1 VSSPPAGGLFFT
13 EAEHATVVTTRAAI
27 RSSIA
32 LDCTR
37 HCVAWINS
45 RAFQG
50 LPECPGG
57 PTMRPVMVFG
67 LFGNKEK
74 ALQKTIE
81 RATNKLAQQPD
92 RWSALEKLKEEG
104 TEAALVGLCRRWAI
118 TSNKAT
124 EDEQEKHWVVD
135 TLVSNGPAS
144 LPAVEKYM
152 RSADGLS
159 FPLRV
164 VERVA
169 DHDKVLAIVDDLF
182 KSEPPGYVRM
192 PERRIDLIRW
202 FSEWK
207 GATDEESVPR
217 LTPYVTD
224 FDENVRFATIEGMA
238 TKNPAMIVAPLVGAL
253 LRPEEESGRIK
264 RTILEVLAKAKAP
277 LGDHA
282 SAVSAALV
290 GTLSDY
296 KVENGLVKQ
305 R

>member
-1 VSSPPAGGLFFT
+1 
-13 EAEHATVVTTRAAI
+13 
-27 RSSIA
+27 
-32 LDCTR
+32 
-37 HCVAWINS
+37 
-45 RAFQG
+45 
-50 LPECPGG
+50 
-57 PTMRPVMVFG
+57 MVFG

-92 RWSALEKLKEEG
+92 RFAALEKLKEEG
-104 TEAALVGLCRRWAI
+104 TEAALVGLCKRWAI
-118 TSNKAT
+118 TSNKAV

-135 TLVSNGPAS
+135 ALVANGAAS

-152 RSADGLS
+152 KSADGLS

-169 DHDKVLAIVDDLF
+169 NRDRVLSIVDDLF

-192 PERRIDLIRW
+192 PDRRIDLIRW
-202 FSEWK
+202 FSEWS
-207 GATDEESVPR
+207 GATDEEVVSR
-217 LTPYVTD
+217 LEPYVTD
-224 FDENVRFATIEGMA
+224 FDENVRFATIEGIA
-238 TKNPAMIVAPLVGAL
+238 GRDPAMIGPPLVEAL

-264 RTILEVLAKAKAP
+264 RTILEVLAKSKAP
-277 LGDHA
+277 LGERA
-282 SAVSAALV
+282 AAVSAALV

-296 KVENGLVKQ
+296 KVENGIVKQ